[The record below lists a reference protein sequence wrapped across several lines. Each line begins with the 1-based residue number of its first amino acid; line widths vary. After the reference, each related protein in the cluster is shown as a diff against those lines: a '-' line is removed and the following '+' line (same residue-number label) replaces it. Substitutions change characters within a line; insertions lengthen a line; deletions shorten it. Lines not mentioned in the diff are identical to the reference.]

1 MRKVAF
7 LCDWHTQGGPGTF
20 IRRLCPSLAEFGWS
34 PRIVLAPSPWPCEFD
49 LGDRALPAEVVPW
62 SYSFGQLGN
71 HFARAVASFA
81 PDVVVGFAIR
91 GAPLAMRRLY
101 RGGSCAARFLDTIQS
116 DLASEYRRVRGN
128 ADFLTA
134 VGAVSEGA
142 VQRARDEIP
151 EAGDRVFRI
160 YYPVPCADAPPAVRA
175 EGGPIRLVYLGLV
188 RHHEKRV
195 LDLIPLVGVLLAR
208 GVDFELTI
216 IGEGSERAELE
227 RGLLALPGA
236 TQRIHFTGMLPNPQ
250 ALQVL
255 SRHHVLLL
263 LSEVEGQP
271 IALLEA
277 MALRLVPVVT
287 DLPALR
293 EVVVHGENGFLAPV
307 AATAA
312 FASHIATLAAHPEL
326 REQITLA
333 SWRHV
338 RENHEIRNAVRRF
351 AELLETVR
359 KMPLPNPRR
368 LAKDNYPDNAMT
380 RWRVPQ
386 SLQAIKRRCMG
397 QVVF

>member
-7 LCDWHTQGGPGTF
+7 LCDWHTQGGPVTF
-20 IRRLCPSLAEFGWS
+20 IRRLCPALSEFGWS
-34 PRIVLAPSPWPCEFD
+34 PKVILAPSPWPCKFD
-49 LGDRALPAEVVPW
+49 LGEKNLPAEVVPW

-71 HFARAVASFA
+71 HFARAIASFA

-101 RGGSCAARFLDTIQS
+101 RRGSCSARFLDTIQS
-116 DLASEYRRVRGN
+116 DLASEYRRARSN
-128 ADFLTA
+128 SDFLA
-134 VGAVSEGA
+134 ALGAVSEGA
-142 VQRARDEIP
+142 VQRARSEIP
-151 EAGDRVFRI
+151 EIRDRVFRI
-160 YYPVPCADAPPAVRA
+160 HCPVPCADTPPAVRV
-175 EGGPIRLVYLGLV
+175 EGGPIRLAYLGIV

-195 LDLIPLVGVLLAR
+195 LDLIPLASELLTR
-208 GVDFELTI
+208 SVDFELTI
-216 IGEGSERAELE
+216 IGGGSERAQLE
-227 RGLLALPGA
+227 RELSALPGA

-250 ALQVL
+250 ALEVL
-255 SRHHVLLL
+255 SRQHVLLL

-333 SWRHV
+333 NWRHV

-359 KMPLPNPRR
+359 TMPLPNPQR
-368 LAKDNYPDNAMT
+368 LAKDSYPDNAMT

-386 SLQAIKRRCMG
+386 SLQAVKRRCMG